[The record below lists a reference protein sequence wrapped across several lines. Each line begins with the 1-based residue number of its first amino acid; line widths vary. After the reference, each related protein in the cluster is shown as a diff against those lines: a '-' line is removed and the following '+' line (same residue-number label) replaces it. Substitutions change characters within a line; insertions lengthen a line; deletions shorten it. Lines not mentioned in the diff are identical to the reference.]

1 MEKTQE
7 LFEFAAERLSART
20 GVPAADFSME
30 TNLQAIGVR
39 SIDAIL
45 VCGQIEDQFAIE
57 VDPMLMF
64 ECSTMQEVV
73 DALAELINQQ

>member
-1 MEKTQE
+1 MENKQE
-7 LFEFAAERLSART
+7 IFDFVAERLSKRT
-20 GVPAADFSME
+20 GVPTADFSLE
-30 TNLQAIGVR
+30 TNLQGIGVR

-45 VCGQIEDQFAIE
+45 VCGQIEDQFEIE

-73 DALAELINQQ
+73 DALSQLITPQ